1 MEPIKNAKAN
11 EFLAQADA
19 LVKEIA
25 DPAVKLTPDEVKQKM
40 DGVEALRQRARA
52 VADLTPERVAEKELG
67 LVKLDVSNGDPVETT
82 KQEASEIVMKVF
94 GSRSRYLLALARRTD
109 PEAKPW
115 TEKQIK
121 AHRTLQDLHKR
132 AIVGAA
138 NDASGGEF
146 LLPLTQAPDIFVG
159 AQIIQPGLWE
169 RAPRYPCPGRTVRI
183 PYLVQDDV
191 NPHTRPLSGIS
202 AVSIESEGGEKDEKQ
217 PSFAQRTVTAFKYAA
232 YTEWG
237 DETLEDD
244 YTGEGSDVIIRAVGG
259 DLINSVN
266 ADVTISG
273 AGTTAPLGALHTNNG
288 ALITVNR
295 QTSQTIV
302 AADVFNML
310 SRGTMGPGS
319 FFAAHTSTIPQ
330 LYSLALSSGS
340 QVTFLSNL
348 RDGAVG
354 QLCGRPLV
362 ITPLLSV
369 LGVAGDFALI
379 DPAQYATVARRE
391 LTVESSIHYK
401 FRNDLTAYRFHG
413 RFGGAPIPSS
423 EYSFASSGTTATWA
437 FSGFVRLGD
446 DITS

>member
-1 MEPIKNAKAN
+1 MSEKIHNTRASA
-11 EFLAQADA
+11 FLGQAQAI
-19 LVKEIA
+19 L
-25 DPAVKLTPDEVKQKM
+25 DEVADKDKKFTAEEL
-40 DGVEALRQRARA
+40 DARLKEVSVLKQRAAA
-52 VADLTPERVAEKELG
+52 VADMAPEQVAERELG
-67 LVKLDVSNGDPVETT
+67 LVKVEAN
-82 KQEASEIVMKVF
+82 KAPEEMGKREASEAVVKAF
-94 GSRSRYLLALARRTD
+94 GSPSRYLLALARRSD

-115 TEKQIK
+115 NERQKL

-146 LLPLTQAPDIFVG
+146 LLPLTQAPDVFVG

-169 RAPRYPCPGRTVRI
+169 RAPRYPCPGRTTRI
-183 PYLVQDDV
+183 PYLIQDDV

-202 AVSIESEGGEKDEKQ
+202 AVAIEDEAGEKDEKQ
-217 PSFAQRTVTAFKYAA
+217 PSFGQRTVTAFKYAA

-244 YTGEGSDVIIRAVGG
+244 YTGDGSDVIIRAVGG
-259 DLINSVN
+259 DLLNSVN
-266 ADVTISG
+266 SDVTRTG
-273 AGTTAPLGALHTNNG
+273 AGTTAPLAALHTNNG

-295 QTSQTIV
+295 QTSQSIV
-302 AADVFNML
+302 ATDVFNML
-310 SRGTMGPGS
+310 ARSTMGPGT
-319 FFAAHTSTIPQ
+319 FFMAHPSTIPQ
-330 LYSLALSSGS
+330 IYGMQLASGS

-369 LGVAGDFALI
+369 LGVAGDLALV

-423 EYSFASSGTTATWA
+423 EYSFASSGTVGTWL

-446 DITS
+446 DATS